1 MHKFLKN
8 TLLFALLLFAMAQL
22 LFQNCAQMASPPGG
36 KKDTLAPKII
46 SSIPLNKSKNFKGR
60 KIELNFNEYIALKNI
75 NQELLITP
83 NVGFYET
90 KIRPNGISIIL
101 DSALKENTTYT
112 FNFRNAIEDVSE
124 RNPGKN
130 IKLVFSTSDLI
141 DSLSIKG
148 NVRNLKTNKKM
159 ENILIGLYPY
169 NDTLRIDKE
178 KPYYFS
184 KTDTSGNY
192 QLENLAKGKYYLAA
206 FEDVNNNLL
215 LNSSKEQVDFI
226 TDKYI
231 DLNSN
236 LEQNF
241 SVSLQNLDALK
252 QLKTSINAKTAL
264 FEYNRGIKKIRI
276 EGKNNSPVPV
286 YQIESDRN
294 IRFYVDNID
303 RKDTVFLK
311 TFITDS
317 LDRTSPFDLKIK
329 FREVN
334 KKEKVVLNPIRID
347 IKPASGKFISPIDSL
362 VFTFDK
368 PIKFHDLNKIQF
380 IKAENET
387 LSIPEA
393 YYHWNEFKNRLIIP
407 TFYLPA
413 NDKFELKIDKGAF
426 INIESDTNAVFNQ
439 KIERQDLENYG
450 TLEGTIGTTSK
461 EFTYIVEVINAN
473 TNERAYSQT
482 TQQNFNFKYVEPGTY
497 IIRAIEDKNQNG
509 SWDIGNYLLRE
520 KPEKIYFMETK
531 IKIKANFQI
540 TDLLI
545 NTLK

>member
-8 TLLFALLLFAMAQL
+8 SIFFTLVIFVIAQM

-46 SSIPLNKSKNFKGR
+46 SSTPLNKSKNFKGK
-60 KIELNFNEYIALKNI
+60 KIELIFNEYISLKNI

-90 KIRPNGISIIL
+90 KIRPNGVSIIL

-148 NVRNLKTNKKM
+148 NIRHLKTNKKL
-159 ENILIGLYPY
+159 ENIMVGLYPY

-178 KPYYFS
+178 KPYYFT

-215 LNSSKEQVDFI
+215 LNSNKEQVDFI

-231 DLNSN
+231 ELSTNV
-236 LEQNF
+236 EQNF
-241 SVSLQNLDALK
+241 LVSLQNLDPLK
-252 QLKTSINAKTAL
+252 QVKTSTTAKTAL
-264 FEYNRGIKKIRI
+264 YEYNRGIKKISVVS
-276 EGKNNSPVPV
+276 KNNSTVPI

-294 IRFYVDNID
+294 LRFFVENID
-303 RKDTVFLK
+303 RKDTLFLK
-311 TFITDS
+311 SVITDS
-317 LDRTSPFDLKIK
+317 LDRTYPFDLKIK
-329 FREVN
+329 FREIN
-334 KKEKVVLNPIRID
+334 KKEKVQINPLKFD
-347 IKPASGKFISPIDSL
+347 VKPTSGKAISPTDSI

-368 PIKFHDLNKIQF
+368 PIKFYDLSKIQL
-380 IKAENET
+380 IKTENEAWI
-387 LSIPEA
+387 IPDT
-393 YYHWNEFKNRLIIP
+393 YYQWNEYKNRLTLP
-407 TFYLPA
+407 NFYLPA
-413 NDKFELKIDKGAF
+413 YEKFDLKIDKGAF
-426 INIESDTNAVFNQ
+426 INVESDTSAVYNQ
-439 KIERQDLENYG
+439 KMVRQDLENYG
-450 TLEGTIGTTSK
+450 TIEGTIGKSTNGLN
-461 EFTYIVEVINAN
+461 YIVEVINTS
-473 TNERAYSQT
+473 TNERAYSQIT
-482 TQQNFNFKYVEPGTY
+482 KQNFNFKYVEPGTY
-497 IIRAIEDKNQNG
+497 TLRAIEDKNQNG
-509 SWDIGNYLLRE
+509 DWDIGNYLSRE
-520 KPEKIYFMETK
+520 KPENIYFLDTK

-545 NTLK
+545 NTTK

>member
-8 TLLFALLLFAMAQL
+8 TLLFTLLIFVIAQV

-36 KKDTLAPKII
+36 KKDTLAPKLI
-46 SSIPLNKSKNFKGR
+46 SSIPLNKSKNFKGK
-60 KIELNFNEYIALKNI
+60 KIELVFNEYISLKNI

-148 NVRNLKTNKKM
+148 NIRQLKTNKKL
-159 ENILIGLYPY
+159 ENIMVGLYPY

-178 KPYYFS
+178 KPYYFT

-192 QLENLAKGKYYLAA
+192 LLENLAKGKYYLAA

-215 LNSSKEQVDFI
+215 LNSNKEQVDFI
-226 TDKYI
+226 TEKYI
-231 DLNSN
+231 DLINN

-241 SVSLQNLDALK
+241 SVSLQNLDPLK

-264 FEYNRGIKKIRI
+264 FEYNRGIKNIRI
-276 EGKNNSPVPV
+276 ESKNNSPIPI

-294 IRFYVDNID
+294 IRFFVENID
-303 RKDTVFLK
+303 RKDTIFLK
-311 TFITDS
+311 SIITDS
-317 LDRTSPFDLKIK
+317 LNRTYPFDMKIK
-329 FREVN
+329 FREIN
-334 KKEKVVLNPIRID
+334 KKEKILLNPVKFD
-347 IKPASGKFISPIDSL
+347 VKPTSGKAISPMDSI

-368 PIKFHDLNKIQF
+368 PIKSQDFSKIQL
-380 IKAENET
+380 IKTENEAWI
-387 LSIPEA
+387 IPET
-393 YYHWNEFKNRLIIP
+393 YYHWNAFKNRLTLP

-413 NDKFELKIDKGAF
+413 YEKFDLKIDKGAF
-426 INIESDTNAVFNQ
+426 INIELDTNAVYNQ
-439 KIERQDLENYG
+439 KIVRQDLENYG
-450 TLEGTIGTTSK
+450 TLEGSIGKSANGLS
-461 EFTYIVEVINAN
+461 YIVEVINAN
-473 TNERAYSQT
+473 TNEKAYSQT
-482 TQQNFNFKYVEPGTY
+482 TQHHFSFKYVEPGTY
-497 IIRAIEDKNQNG
+497 TLRAIEDKNQNDN
-509 SWDIGNYLLRE
+509 WDIGNYLLRE
-520 KPEKIYFMETK
+520 KPENIYFMDTK

-545 NTLK
+545 NTTN